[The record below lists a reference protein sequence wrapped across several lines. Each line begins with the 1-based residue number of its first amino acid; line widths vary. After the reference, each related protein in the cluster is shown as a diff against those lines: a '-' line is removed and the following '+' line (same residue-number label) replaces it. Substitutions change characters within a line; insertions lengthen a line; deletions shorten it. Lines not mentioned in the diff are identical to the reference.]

1 MPAAFCHCFRPSFG
15 LCFTVDLRC
24 DLENIKIRRTTSNRY
39 MKYRSIS
46 EYTQYNL

>member
-24 DLENIKIRRTTSNRY
+24 DLENIS
-39 MKYRSIS
+39 KYVGLLVID
-46 EYTQYNL
+46 T